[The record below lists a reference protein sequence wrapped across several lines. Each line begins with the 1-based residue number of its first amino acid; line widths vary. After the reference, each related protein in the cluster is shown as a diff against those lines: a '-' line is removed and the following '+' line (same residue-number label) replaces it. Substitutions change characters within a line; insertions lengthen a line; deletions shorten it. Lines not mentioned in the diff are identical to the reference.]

1 MLTLRPVFSMLMN
14 FPSAAQSLM
23 EIGPLALLWK
33 LVLPGRTSPL
43 TMKLGTGGGDRSGS
57 PAVSAAKQREASQ
70 VVGMTMNRDRDNVK
84 KRKDATMTGND

>member
-33 LVLPGRTSPL
+33 LVFPGRTSPF
-43 TMKLGTGGGDRSGS
+43 TMKLGTGGGDGSGS
-57 PAVSAAKQREASQ
+57 TPASAVKQNKGRLEEH
-70 VVGMTMNRDRDNVK
+70 
-84 KRKDATMTGND
+84 RKERQLKTSLVFNIQLHNYEN